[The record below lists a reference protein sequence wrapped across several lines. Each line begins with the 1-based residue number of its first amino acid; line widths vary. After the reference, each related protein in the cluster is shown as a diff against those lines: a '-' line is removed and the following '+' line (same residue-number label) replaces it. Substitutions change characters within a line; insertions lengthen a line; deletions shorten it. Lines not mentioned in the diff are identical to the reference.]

1 MHTILVTGAT
11 GNIGRE
17 IVHAIAGR
25 EGARV
30 LVGCRRIEK
39 GVEQFGALANVT
51 PVALDLDKPDA
62 LPGILEGVDK
72 VVQVSPFSPDMVRQT
87 QALAD
92 AAKRAGTKQIVRS
105 SLIGASEPNPI
116 QEGVWHDEADRAVK
130 ASGVPFTI
138 LKPNQY
144 FQNFINP
151 RNRQTVKTQG
161 ALYLPLGDA
170 GISNIDTRDLAAAAA
185 SVVFDESDEHLG
197 KEYTLTGGEAL
208 TMDEVAQAIG
218 EALGKPVKYVAIS
231 EEQAGEGLTKAGL
244 PQWLVQAILEWY
256 AYCREGRATRV
267 YPDAKRLLGRE
278 PRSAQEFARD
288 YRSSWE

>member
-17 IVHAIAGR
+17 IVHELARR

-30 LVGCRRIEK
+30 LVGSRNVEK
-39 GVEQFGALANVT
+39 GSEQFGSIANVR
-51 PVALDLDKPDA
+51 PVELNLDKPDG

-72 VVQVSPFSPDMVRQT
+72 VVQVSPFSPAMVQQT

-92 AAKRAGTKQIVRS
+92 AAKRAGIKHIVRS
-105 SLIGASEPNPI
+105 SLIGASEPSPI
-116 QEGVWHDEADRAVK
+116 QEGIWHDGADRALK

-144 FQNFINP
+144 FQNFISP
-151 RNRQTVKTQG
+151 RNQQTVKAQG

-170 GISNIDTRDLAAAAA
+170 RISNIDTRDLAAAAA
-185 SVVFDESDEHLG
+185 NVVFDESGEHLG

-208 TMDEVAQAIG
+208 TMHEVAQAIG
-218 EALGKPVKYVAIS
+218 EALGKPVKYVAVS
-231 EEQAGEGLTKAGL
+231 EEQAGEGMSKAGL
-244 PQWLVQAILEWY
+244 PQWLVQAILEWFG
-256 AYCREGRATRV
+256 YCRAGRAERV
-267 YPDAKRLLGRE
+267 YDDAKRLLGRE
-278 PRSAQEFARD
+278 PRTAQEFARD

>member
-1 MHTILVTGAT
+1 MHNILVTGAT

-17 IVHAIAGR
+17 IVRELAGR

-30 LVGCRRIEK
+30 LVGSRQIEK
-39 GVEQFGALANVT
+39 GANQFGALANVK
-51 PVALDLDKPDA
+51 PIELDLDKPAD

-72 VVQVSPFSPDMVRQT
+72 VIQVSPFSPDMVRQT

-92 AAKRAGTKQIVRS
+92 AAKRAGTKHIIRS
-105 SLIGASEPNPI
+105 SLIGASEPSPI
-116 QEGVWHDEADRAVK
+116 QEGVWHDEADRALK
-130 ASGVPFTI
+130 ASGVAFTI

-170 GISNIDTRDLAAAAA
+170 RISNIDTRDLAAAAA
-185 SVVFDESDEHLG
+185 NVAFDESGGHLG
-197 KEYTLTGGEAL
+197 KEYTLTGGESL
-208 TMDEVAQAIG
+208 TMDEVTQAIG

-231 EEQAGEGLTKAGL
+231 EEQAGEGLAKAGL

-256 AYCREGRATRV
+256 AYCREGRAARV
-267 YPDAKRLLGRE
+267 HDDAKRLLGRD
-278 PRSAQEFARD
+278 PRTAQEFARD